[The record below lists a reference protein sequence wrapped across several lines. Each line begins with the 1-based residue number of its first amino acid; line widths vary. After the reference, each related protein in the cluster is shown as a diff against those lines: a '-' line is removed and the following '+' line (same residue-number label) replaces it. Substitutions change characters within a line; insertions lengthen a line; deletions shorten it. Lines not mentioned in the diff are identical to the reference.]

1 MTHPILRAAAALGP
15 GPLVGPLVMVIVLRG
30 GVAGALQTVSR
41 VIRFTRHQ
49 ITFRAY
55 WRQVLEALPGL
66 TELRS

>member
-15 GPLVGPLVMVIVLRG
+15 GPLVMVIVLRG